1 MRLMGL
7 AVMLMIS
14 RSRPKGS
21 KWESHQRTDRH
32 AKIISVPLIP
42 STAASVGMHHRDY
55 LEAKTS
61 LKREV
66 TLAA

>member
-21 KWESHQRTDRH
+21 KWEGHQRTDRH

-42 STAASVGMHHRDY
+42 STAASVGVHDRGYVEGKNLVQM
-55 LEAKTS
+55 
-61 LKREV
+61 
-66 TLAA
+66 